1 MDCDLL
7 NKLSEHLRKIKLD
20 TKSFE
25 NRLLEN
31 LEKKNCIFA
40 NCLETKIFTKRMKKR
55 V

>member
-31 LEKKNCIFA
+31 LEKKTASLQIA
-40 NCLETKIFTKRMKKR
+40 SKLKYLQSE
-55 V
+55 